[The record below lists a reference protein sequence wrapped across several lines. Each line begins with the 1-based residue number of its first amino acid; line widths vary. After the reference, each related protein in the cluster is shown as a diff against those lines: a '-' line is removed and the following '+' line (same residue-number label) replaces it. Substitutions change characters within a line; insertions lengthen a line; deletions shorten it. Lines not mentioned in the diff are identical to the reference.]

1 MTHRYILQIDT
12 STPVCS
18 VALSCDGI
26 SVAQADAGQSNMH
39 ASQLTLLCK
48 QLLDEQGIHLHQL
61 AAVAVAKGPGSYTG
75 LRIGVSVA
83 KGICYAAELP
93 LIAID
98 SLHSLAAHYRDTYA
112 ADIASHTLLCPMI
125 DARRMEVYMA
135 LYSPQIELVQP
146 TAARI
151 MDAQSFEDLP
161 KDQEVH
167 LFGSG
172 ADKLT
177 ELFASH
183 ARVRVVPGLL
193 ASAGAMSSLAHRAWQ
208 QGQVEDLAYF
218 EPYYLKDFI
227 PTTPKSRLKI

>member
-1 MTHRYILQIDT
+1 MTHSYILQIDT

-26 SVAQADAGQSNMH
+26 SLAQADAGQSNMH
-39 ASQLTLLCK
+39 AQQLTLLCK
-48 QLLDEQGIHLHQL
+48 QLLDQQGISMQQL
-61 AAVAVAKGPGSYTG
+61 TAVAVAKGPGSYTG
-75 LRIGVSVA
+75 LRIGVSAA
-83 KGICYAAELP
+83 KGLCYAAELP
-93 LIAID
+93 LIGID
-98 SLHSLAAHYRDTYA
+98 SLHSLAAHYRETHA

-135 LYSPQIELVQP
+135 LFSPQMELVQP

-151 MDAQSFEDLP
+151 IDAQSFEDLS
-161 KDQEVH
+161 KEQEVH

-177 ELFASH
+177 DLFASD

-193 ASAGAMSSLAHRAWQ
+193 ASAGAMSSLVYRAWQ

-227 PTTPKSRLKI
+227 PTIPKSRLKI

>member
-1 MTHRYILQIDT
+1 MTHSYILQIDT

-26 SVAQADAGQSNMH
+26 SLAQADAGQSNMH
-39 ASQLTLLCK
+39 AQQLTLLCK
-48 QLLDEQGIHLHQL
+48 QLLDQQGISMQQL
-61 AAVAVAKGPGSYTG
+61 TAVAVAKGPGSYTG
-75 LRIGVSVA
+75 LRIGVSAA
-83 KGICYAAELP
+83 KGLCYAAELP
-93 LIAID
+93 LIGID
-98 SLHSLAAHYRDTYA
+98 SLHSLAAHYRETHA

-135 LYSPQIELVQP
+135 LFSPQMELVQP

-151 MDAQSFEDLP
+151 IDAQSFEDLS
-161 KDQEVH
+161 KEQEVH

-172 ADKLT
+172 AEKLT
-177 ELFASH
+177 DLFASD

-193 ASAGAMSSLAHRAWQ
+193 ASAGAMSSLVYRAWQ

-227 PTTPKSRLKI
+227 PTIPKSRLKI